1 MLITDQN
8 ALLPLT
14 TPYTT
19 TTSTVLLCKAKE
31 EVSTQIHHWE
41 IYLWEDNHIGEVE
54 PVIAYNE
61 DTELPIEQLYYRA
74 LGLKRDTTFHV
85 YVKAVDDQSTVSMQS
100 NQATFDTYPKF

>member
-1 MLITDQN
+1 MLITDPN

-19 TTSTVLLCKAKE
+19 TTSTVLLCKVSE

-41 IYLWEDNHIGEVE
+41 IYLWELDYKGAVT

-74 LGLKRDTTFHV
+74 LELKRDTTFNA
-85 YVKAVDDQSTVSMQS
+85 YVIAVDDQTTASQPS
-100 NQATFDTYPKF
+100 NQVTFDTYPKF